1 MNFRRARPRPIWGF
15 LAATALML
23 GGCDLASRAAPRSL
37 AGDWARGPGAC
48 AAGFVIRFEADRVV
62 AEGPDGPFTL
72 LSDVDY
78 RPRDRGGRG
87 GVTVQFALPSRKG
100 GVSGAGGRGEVD
112 LDFNAGR
119 LALRAERYLD
129 LRTGAMRAPLT
140 PGVLSEALDLAPCG
154 GQSFAA
160 DARGRI

>member
-1 MNFRRARPRPIWGF
+1 MNFPWARPRPIWGF
-15 LAATALML
+15 LAALAL
-23 GGCDLASRAAPRSL
+23 GGCSWLGAEAPPAL

-72 LSDVDY
+72 LADVDY
-78 RPRDRGGRG
+78 RPRDRAGQG
-87 GVTVQFALPSRKG
+87 GVTVQFALPSRRG

-112 LDFNAGR
+112 LDFTAGR
-119 LALRAERYLD
+119 LAPRAERYLD

-140 PGVLSEALDLAPCG
+140 PSVLSEAFDLAPCG
-154 GQSFAA
+154 GANFAA
-160 DARGRI
+160 EARGRI

>member
-1 MNFRRARPRPIWGF
+1 MNFRWARPRPIWGF
-15 LAATALML
+15 LAALGVSGCSLLPAPAPQALS
-23 GGCDLASRAAPRSL
+23 GA
-37 AGDWARGPGAC
+37 WARGPGAC
-48 AAGFVIRFEADRVV
+48 AAGFVIRFESDRVV

-72 LSDVDY
+72 LADVDY
-78 RPRDRGGRG
+78 RPRDRAGQG

-112 LDFNAGR
+112 LDFTAGR
-119 LALRAERYLD
+119 LAPRAERYLD

-154 GQSFAA
+154 GANFAA
-160 DARGRI
+160 EARGRI